1 MKLVMRVGTKMC
13 KVNIIGKGRG
23 EIQIEKEKIE

>member
-1 MKLVMRVGTKMC
+1 MKLVMRVSMKMC
-13 KVNIIGKGRG
+13 EVNIICKGRG